1 LGEIILKITNNKEL
15 WSEWIGD
22 HIEDAKASETFS
34 QQLLRK
40 WVFRGTEC
48 GCIFDSDEKGIM
60 VGGYAEGSDGEL
72 PMHDLDW
79 GFTIEEFTEVL
90 EAADKEG
97 CIAWHEANDEDLARV
112 VDEDDWTEAY
122 ASLDMITE
130 EEWNEENKKSDA

>member
-1 LGEIILKITNNKEL
+1 MKITNNKEL

-48 GCIFDSDEKGIM
+48 GCIFDSDEKGVM

-97 CIAWHEANDEDLARV
+97 CIAWHEAN
-112 VDEDDWTEAY
+112 EDDWSEAY

-130 EEWNEENKKSDA
+130 EEWKCLSGYPKN

>member
-1 LGEIILKITNNKEL
+1 M
-15 WSEWIGD
+15 GD
-22 HIEDAKASETFS
+22 HIEDSKVSETFS

-79 GFTIEEFTEVL
+79 GFTIEEWSSAL
-90 EAADKEG
+90 DAADKEG
-97 CIAWHEANDEDLARV
+97 VIAWHEANDGDLVRV

-122 ASLDMITE
+122 ASLDKITE
-130 EEWNEENKKSDA
+130 EEWLEENNKTNPGRN

>member
-1 LGEIILKITNNKEL
+1 MKITNNKEL

-130 EEWNEENKKSDA
+130 EEWNEENNKSDA

>member
-1 LGEIILKITNNKEL
+1 MKITNNKEL
-15 WSEWIGD
+15 WCEWMGD
-22 HIEDAKASETFS
+22 HIEDSKVSETFS

-97 CIAWHEANDEDLARV
+97 CIAWHEAN
-112 VDEDDWTEAY
+112 EDDWSEAY

-130 EEWNEENKKSDA
+130 EEWNEEDNKTNPGRN

>member
-1 LGEIILKITNNKEL
+1 MKITNNKEL

-97 CIAWHEANDEDLARV
+97 CIAWHEAN
-112 VDEDDWTEAY
+112 EDDWSEAY

-130 EEWNEENKKSDA
+130 EEWNEEDNKTNPGRN

>member
-1 LGEIILKITNNKEL
+1 MKITNNKEL

-97 CIAWHEANDEDLARV
+97 CIAWHEAN
-112 VDEDDWTEAY
+112 EDDWSEAY

-130 EEWNEENKKSDA
+130 EEWKCLSGYPKN

>member
-1 LGEIILKITNNKEL
+1 MKITNNKEL

-97 CIAWHEANDEDLARV
+97 CIAWHEAN
-112 VDEDDWTEAY
+112 EDDWSEAY

-130 EEWNEENKKSDA
+130 EEWNEENNKSDA